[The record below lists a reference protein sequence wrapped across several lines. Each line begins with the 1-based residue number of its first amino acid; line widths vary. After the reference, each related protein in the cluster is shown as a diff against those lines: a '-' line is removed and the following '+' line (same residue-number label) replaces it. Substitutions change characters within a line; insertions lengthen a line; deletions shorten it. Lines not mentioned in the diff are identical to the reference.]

1 MIESYILFA
10 LGGLAA
16 GFGIGLMVKGRM
28 AAGKIKEAETEAARI
43 LATAE
48 REAETKRK
56 EAVLEVKDKLYQ
68 ARADFEK
75 ENRDKRQELQNQ
87 ERRLTQKEENLDKKI
102 DGIEKREIET
112 VRRER
117 ELTAREKVA
126 VEKEERFEKGLR
138 EQRQMLE
145 KIANMT
151 AEEAKRQLMV
161 SMEDE
166 AKYEAAKTI
175 KRIEDEAKEEADKK
189 AMNIISLA
197 IQRYASDYVAEATV
211 SVVNLPNDE
220 MKGRIIGREGRN
232 IRALEAATGIDLII
246 DDTPEAVI
254 LSCYDPLRR
263 EIARLTIERL
273 IHDGRIHPARIEEI
287 AEKVKK
293 DLDAAMKEEGEKAA
307 FDLGIHN
314 IHPEIIKLIGRLK
327 YRTSYGQNVL
337 MHAREVAYFAGI
349 MAAECGVDQ
358 KLARRAGLLHDLGK
372 AVDHEVE
379 GTHPQIGADIAK
391 KYGES
396 VKVINSIMTHHGEGE
411 VNSVE
416 SVLVAAA
423 DALSAGRPGVRRET
437 LESYLKRLE
446 QLEQTA
452 NAFKGVEKSY
462 AIQAGREIRIIVK
475 PEDLSD
481 VHSAQLS
488 RDIAKKIEQE
498 LSYPGQI
505 KVTVV
510 RESRYVEYA
519 K

>member
-1 MIESYILFA
+1 MIEYIVL
-10 LGGLAA
+10 LVVGLAA
-16 GFGIGLMVKGRM
+16 GFGISLLVKGRV
-28 AAGKIKEAETEAARI
+28 AGGRIKDAEAEAARI
-43 LATAE
+43 VTAAE

-56 EAVLEVKDKLYQ
+56 EAMLEAKDKLYQ

-75 ENRDKRQELQNQ
+75 ENREKRQEIQNQ
-87 ERRLTQKEENLDKKI
+87 ERRLTQKEENVEKKV
-102 DGIEKREIET
+102 DLVDKREADV

-117 ELTAREKVA
+117 ELTGREKVA
-126 VEKEERFEKGLR
+126 IEKEERFENGLR

-161 SMEDE
+161 TMEDE
-166 AKYEAAKTI
+166 AKFEAAKSI
-175 KRIEDEAKEEADKK
+175 KRIEDEAKDEADKK
-189 AMNIISLA
+189 AKNIISLA

-232 IRALEAATGIDLII
+232 IRAIEAATGIDLII

-254 LSCYDPLRR
+254 LSCYDPFRR

-273 IHDGRIHPARIEEI
+273 MQDGRIHPARIEEI

-293 DLDAAMKEEGEKAA
+293 DLDVSMKEEGEKAA

-314 IHPEIIKLIGRLK
+314 LHPEIIRLIGRLK

-372 AVDHEVE
+372 SIDHEVE
-379 GTHPQIGADIAK
+379 GTHPQIGGDLAK

-396 VKVINSIMTHHGEGE
+396 AKVINAILTHHGDGE
-411 VNSVE
+411 PTSVE

-446 QLEQTA
+446 QLESAA
-452 NAFKGVEKSY
+452 NSFKGVEKSY

-481 VHSAQLS
+481 AHSAQLS
-488 RDIAKKIEQE
+488 RDIAKKIEAE

>member
-1 MIESYILFA
+1 MIEYLIIVIVA
-10 LGGLAA
+10 LAG
-16 GFGIGLMVKGRM
+16 GFGLGLLMKGRA
-28 AAGKIKEAETEAARI
+28 AAGKIKDAEGEAARI
-43 LATAE
+43 MAVAE

-56 EAVLEVKDKLYQ
+56 EAALEAKDKLYQ
-68 ARADFEK
+68 ARAEFEK
-75 ENRDKRQELQNQ
+75 ENREKRQELQNQ
-87 ERRLTQKEENLDKKI
+87 DRRLTQKEENIEKKS
-102 DGIEKREIET
+102 DLVEKRETDAI
-112 VRRER
+112 RRER

-126 VEKEERFEKGLR
+126 IEKEERFEKGLR

-145 KIANMT
+145 TISNMT

-166 AKYEAAKTI
+166 AKFEAAKTI
-175 KRIEDEAKEEADKK
+175 KRIEDEAKDEADKRAK
-189 AMNIISLA
+189 NIISLA

-263 EIARLTIERL
+263 EIARLTMERL
-273 IHDGRIHPARIEEI
+273 MQDGRIHPARIEEI

-293 DLDAAMKEEGEKAA
+293 ELDVAMKDEGEKAA

-314 IHPEIIKLIGRLK
+314 MHPEIIKLIGRLK

-337 MHAREVAYFAGI
+337 MHSREVAYFAGI

-372 AVDHEVE
+372 AIDHEVE
-379 GTHPQIGADIAK
+379 GTHPQIGGDLAK

-396 VKVINSIMTHHGEGE
+396 AKVINAILTHHGDGE
-411 VNSVE
+411 PTSVE
-416 SVLVAAA
+416 AVLVAAA

-446 QLEQTA
+446 QLESTA
-452 NAFKGVEKSY
+452 NSFKGVEKSY

-481 VHSAQLS
+481 AHSAQLS

>member
-1 MIESYILFA
+1 MIVYLVLLIA
-10 LGGLAA
+10 GLAG
-16 GFGIGLMVKGRM
+16 GFGLGLLIKGRI
-28 AAGKIKEAETEAARI
+28 AAGRIKDAEGEAARI
-43 LATAE
+43 IAGAE

-56 EAVLEVKDKLYQ
+56 EAVLEAKDKLYQ
-68 ARADFEK
+68 ARAEFEK
-75 ENRDKRQELQNQ
+75 ENREKRQELQNQ
-87 ERRLTQKEENLDKKI
+87 ERKLTQKEENLDKKM
-102 DGIEKREIET
+102 DVIEKRESDMI
-112 VRRER
+112 RRER
-117 ELTAREKVA
+117 ELTAREKNA
-126 VEKEERFEKGLR
+126 IEKEERFDKGLR
-138 EQRQMLE
+138 EQRVMLE

-166 AKYEAAKTI
+166 AKFEAAKSI

-189 AMNIISLA
+189 AKNIISLA

-220 MKGRIIGREGRN
+220 MKGRIIGRDGRN

-263 EIARLTIERL
+263 EIARLTMERL
-273 IHDGRIHPARIEEI
+273 MQDGRIHPARIEEI

-293 DLDAAMKEEGEKAA
+293 ELDIAMKDEGEKAA

-314 IHPEIIKLIGRLK
+314 MHPEIIKLIGRLK

-337 MHAREVAYFAGI
+337 MHSREVAYFAGI

-372 AVDHEVE
+372 AIDHEVE
-379 GTHPQIGADIAK
+379 GTHPQIGGDLAK

-396 VKVINSIMTHHGEGE
+396 AKVINAILTHHGDGE
-411 VNSVE
+411 PTSVE
-416 SVLVAAA
+416 AVLVAAA

-446 QLEQTA
+446 QLESTA
-452 NAFKGVEKSY
+452 NSFKGVEKSY

-481 VHSAQLS
+481 AHSAQLS

>member
-1 MIESYILFA
+1 MIEYIVVLIA
-10 LGGLAA
+10 GLAG
-16 GFGIGLMVKGRM
+16 GFGLGLLIKGRV
-28 AAGKIKEAETEAARI
+28 AAGKIKEAQTEAARI
-43 LATAE
+43 VASAE
-48 REAETKRK
+48 REAETKLK

-87 ERRLTQKEENLDKKI
+87 ERRLTQKEESLEKKI
-102 DGIEKREIET
+102 DLIEKREADA

-117 ELTAREKVA
+117 ELTAREKVTI
-126 VEKEERFEKGLR
+126 EKEDRFEKGLR

-151 AEEAKRQLMV
+151 AEEAKRQLML

-189 AMNIISLA
+189 AKNIISLA

-273 IHDGRIHPARIEEI
+273 IQDGRIHPARIEEI

-293 DLDAAMKEEGEKAA
+293 DLDLAMKEEGEKAA

-314 IHPEIIKLIGRLK
+314 MHPEIVKLIGRLK

-337 MHAREVAYFAGI
+337 MHSREVAYFAGI

-372 AVDHEVE
+372 SIDHEVE
-379 GTHPQIGADIAK
+379 GTHPQIGGDLAK
-391 KYGES
+391 KYGENP
-396 VKVINSIMTHHGEGE
+396 KVINAILTHHGDGE
-411 VNSVE
+411 PNCVE

-446 QLEQTA
+446 QLESAA
-452 NAFKGVEKSY
+452 NSFKGVEKSY
-462 AIQAGREIRIIVK
+462 AIQAGR
-475 PEDLSD
+475 
-481 VHSAQLS
+481 
-488 RDIAKKIEQE
+488 
-498 LSYPGQI
+498 
-505 KVTVV
+505 
-510 RESRYVEYA
+510 
-519 K
+519 